1 MAAVGTAARADEST
15 VTADAIFLRLG
26 ESIGTFN
33 SCITIGANIAPI
45 DRSKTAI
52 ENFSD
57 ITSKCNVLAGRYI
70 QPYAVILT
78 NSSINE
84 LIIAEEEPALK
95 VAREVLQERYDSK

>member
-1 MAAVGTAARADEST
+1 MAAVGTAARADETS

-33 SCITIGANIAPI
+33 TCITIGAIEAPI
-45 DRSKTAI
+45 DRSKTAV

-57 ITSKCNVLAGRYI
+57 ITSKCNAFAGRYI
-70 QPYAVILT
+70 APYAAILT

-84 LIIAEEEPALK
+84 LIITEEEPALK
-95 VAREVLQERYDSK
+95 VGRELFQQRYDSK